1 MEFELG
7 EFISEGQLHNRR
19 NKMKLTNEQKGYN
32 AAIKTGIKALEAKIT
47 KMNSKLKELEEDLE
61 YYKGV
66 VSTVRDTTLLES
78 RIIVTENDIYLRSS
92 MNKQLLTAIEV
103 LKGQL
108 L

>member
-1 MEFELG
+1 
-7 EFISEGQLHNRR
+7 
-19 NKMKLTNEQKGYN
+19 MKLTNEQKAYN

-92 MNKQLLTAIEV
+92 MNKQLLTAIGV
-103 LKGQL
+103 LEGQL